1 VIEGWEV
8 SVKVILSALFL
19 LATTLGCTAAGRILM
34 TRLGPSQSSLF
45 VFADGSGEQKLTEG
59 YLDYNPVWSL
69 DGQWIVFTSE
79 RNGSADLYRM
89 RPDGGGLERLTDDP
103 AYDDQAVFSPDGN
116 RIAFVTTRA
125 DGRAN
130 LWILDLKTRQATP
143 LTSGA
148 GGDFRPAWSPD
159 GQWIAFLVRPRK
171 FNGVCQGT
179 NGSTCT
185 SLTSI
190 SSGLTAAD

>member
-1 VIEGWEV
+1 M
-8 SVKVILSALFL
+8 KFILSALFVFV
-19 LATTLGCTAAGRILM
+19 TTLGCTAAERMLM

-45 VFADGSGEQKLTEG
+45 VSNADGSDEQKLTEG
-59 YLDYNPVWSL
+59 YLDYNPVWSP

-89 RPDGGGLERLTDDP
+89 HPDGSGLERLTDNP
-103 AYDDQAVFSPDGN
+103 AYDDQASFSPDGN
-116 RIAFVTTRA
+116 GIAFVTTRA

-143 LTSGA
+143 ITSGA

-159 GQWIAFLVRPRK
+159 GQWIAFSSDRGSSMEFAKGTMGAPALRRYLSRP
-171 FNGVCQGT
+171 
-179 NGSTCT
+179 
-185 SLTSI
+185 
-190 SSGLTAAD
+190 A